1 MISSLE
7 KRSGR
12 LISDRTG
19 SPEKKI
25 VLVVCVFF
33 VEVHVLCSASK
44 LPNQDQGYCHYYTFL
59 RSLHFAIPR
68 AYALYNCG
76 GGALDLDLTNFTH
89 GGGGR
94 KKELRKRIPRGEP
107 KSITFLPSFLPSFLD
122 AIYAEELPIWNLG
135 RLIDVMPPLLDALL
149 VCQCQW
155 REGQI

>member
-1 MISSLE
+1 M
-7 KRSGR
+7 
-12 LISDRTG
+12 
-19 SPEKKI
+19 
-25 VLVVCVFF
+25 LVVCVFF
-33 VEVHVLCSASK
+33 VEVHDLCSASK
-44 LPNQDQGYCHYYTFL
+44 LPSHDQGYCHYYTFL

-122 AIYAEELPIWNLG
+122 AAVCCHIAEKICLGDRCHIAENHRCHIAENFLPCHKG
-135 RLIDVMPPLLDALL
+135 
-149 VCQCQW
+149 
-155 REGQI
+155 EK